1 MTTGHAL
8 DPICGRCWVLL
19 SQTAPVS
26 HMATA
31 MLRPT
36 MPTASMVYV
45 LLGFPLG
52 SFLVSL
58 LLLQRP
64 AMEAAHWD
72 AQAVVFSVAAC
83 WYAVQIALL
92 RVILGKAGWS
102 WRDIGWALGRRGT
115 AWLIAAYLVCAF
127 ALVGGVEWALR
138 HGPAV
143 DPAQLSDLANLA
155 PRTWQARL
163 IYVVMGLLGGL
174 CEELVY
180 RGFAL
185 RGLRRRG
192 VGIAVACVVASLAF
206 VAQHGLKSVSQFGWF
221 FTWGLVFCAL
231 FLICRRL
238 WPGLILHWLVILSAL
253 PAVLAH

>member
-1 MTTGHAL
+1 MPPIATTTPCH
-8 DPICGRCWVLL
+8 P
-19 SQTAPVS
+19 
-26 HMATA
+26 
-31 MLRPT
+31 
-36 MPTASMVYV
+36 MPTATLVSV

-52 SFLVSL
+52 SLLLSL

-72 AQAVVFSVAAC
+72 AQAVVFLAAAC
-83 WYAVQIALL
+83 WYAGQLALL
-92 RVILGKAGWS
+92 RLALSKAGWS
-102 WRDIGWALGRRGT
+102 WHDIGWRFGARGT
-115 AWLIAAYLVCAF
+115 AWLIAAYLVSGC
-127 ALVGGVEWALR
+127 ALVGGVEWALA
-138 HGPAV
+138 HGPAA

-155 PRTWQARL
+155 PRTLQARL

-185 RGLRRRG
+185 QGLRRRG
-192 VGIAVACVVASLAF
+192 VPIVVACVLASLAF

-253 PAVLAH
+253 PAVLPH